1 MMQISKVIV
10 ELYRNYEI
18 ELADPSKEWQVSG
31 GWLTRQTQMDMIVS
45 EKRS

>member
-10 ELYRNYEI
+10 ELYRNYDI
-18 ELADPSKEWQVSG
+18 QLADPSKEWHVSG
-31 GWLTRQTQMDMIVS
+31 GWLTRQTQMDMIVR